1 MKQRSEG
8 GLKWPNEKRNIV
20 AGIWHGTFF
29 KFGAAFSQENSILP
43 SFIYSLT
50 GSRVLVGLLST
61 IQRIGVVAPQLLLA
75 HFLSRRSCKK
85 KYLVGA
91 IYLRSLVWFA
101 MGFVVWFLAD
111 SHANLTVTLAFALL
125 MLFFMAGSMGQ
136 LVYSYLLSTTVSPGK
151 RGRFFG
157 LNNLT
162 GGLAGILAGW
172 LARELLSR
180 TSQNA
185 LHGYGLLFLVTAT
198 SFAIAGLGFI
208 YMRETRLSDF
218 KPAPALNTYL
228 RQSLGIVRGNP
239 LFRHVLLVSVFNASI
254 FIILPFFVVL
264 ARQQLQAT
272 DAEIGFFVMTQVAGE
287 MAGGMLWG
295 AIADRYGYRRVLI
308 GVAAVYTGLPLY
320 ATWAALYMPAL
331 YLITFFLMGTV
342 LKSSEN
348 AVRNYLLEMTT
359 PQKVPTFIALKN
371 TISAPTLL
379 YPLLGGLLT
388 GHLGYYYVFSG
399 VALLSAAGVFLAVNL
414 PEPREKQK

>member
-1 MKQRSEG
+1 MKETNGRTS
-8 GLKWPNEKRNIV
+8 WPNEKRNII

-29 KFGAAFSQENSILP
+29 KFGSAFSQENSILP

-50 GSRVLVGLLST
+50 GSQILVGLLST

-75 HFLSRRSCKK
+75 HFLSRRPCKK

-91 IYLRSLVWFA
+91 IYLRSLVWFI

-111 SHANLTVTLAFALL
+111 SNPGLTVILAFGLL

-136 LVYSYLLSTTVSPGK
+136 LVYSYLLSTTVSPER

-180 TSQNA
+180 TSETA
-185 LHGYGLLFLVTAT
+185 LHGYGLLFLVTAAA
-198 SFAIAGLGFI
+198 FAVAGLGFI

-218 KPAPALNTYL
+218 KPAPALSAYL
-228 RQSLGIVRGNP
+228 RQSLGIVRENS
-239 LFRHVLLVSVFNASI
+239 LFRRVLLVSVFNASV

-264 ARQQLQAT
+264 ARQQLQAS
-272 DAEIGFFVMTQVAGE
+272 DAEIGFFVMMQVAGE

-295 AIADRYGYRRVLI
+295 AVADRYGYRRVLI
-308 GVAAVYTGLPLY
+308 GVATVYSGLPLY
-320 ATWAALYMPAL
+320 ATWAAHYMPAL
-331 YLITFFLMGTV
+331 YLITFFLMGAV

-371 TISAPTLL
+371 TISAPTLF

-388 GHLGYYYVFSG
+388 GYLGYYTVFG
-399 VALLSAAGVFLAVNL
+399 AVALLSAAGLFLALRL
-414 PEPREKQK
+414 PEPREKTA